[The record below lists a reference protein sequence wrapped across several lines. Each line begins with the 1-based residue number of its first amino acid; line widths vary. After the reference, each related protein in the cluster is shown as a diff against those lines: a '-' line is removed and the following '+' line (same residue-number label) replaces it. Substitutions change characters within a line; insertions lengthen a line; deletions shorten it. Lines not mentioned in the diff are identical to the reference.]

1 MQEVDSRPNIMVVD
15 DPSASPD
22 LLAEILGEY
31 GYRVAHCSSE
41 AEALAA
47 AERSPPDFIV
57 LSLDQPGTDGAE
69 VCRRLSTDPVLRRV
83 PVIFLSEPSQAR
95 HTLQDW
101 RQRLARK
108 VDERTRQLLEAQ
120 KIAGLGAWQIDIER
134 DRIEWIGA
142 THRMFGFASAEPLSF
157 RASIEHVHPDD
168 RPRVL
173 AAWDAALAVPAA
185 RYDVTYR
192 VRAEGRERW
201 LRELAQIERTPDGRP
216 VRALGTVQDIT
227 ESKSYE
233 AALEH
238 QQQRLETALEA
249 ANAGAWEWN
258 IPDGTVRVSE
268 WWARMLGYPPKEL
281 SCLTLAER
289 EALAHAD
296 DRDQILALLE
306 DCLAGRRPTFEA
318 EYRIRHQDGRWI
330 WVRSLGRIVRRD
342 EAGKPL
348 ALAGI
353 DVDITQQKTQQE
365 QLAYI
370 DSHDVLTGLPNR
382 KAFAGH
388 LADRMEAC
396 RRQGE
401 RLAVAYVDVDGLA
414 AINELRGREFGDRLI
429 LELTRR
435 LVKTCGADDVAR
447 TGGDE
452 FACLFHGDAD
462 DEDFKTEIER
472 LKSKISAPTGSERF
486 IPTASIGVATYPQHS
501 AIDAEQLLRQA
512 DQAMYQSKLSG
523 KNCYTFF
530 DAELD
535 ETTREQRAQV
545 EEIRRG
551 IARDEFLLHYQ
562 PKVNM
567 RTGQVGGFEALV
579 RWQRPGE
586 GLLPP
591 ARFIPLL
598 EDHPVAIQLGE
609 RVIGMALA
617 QLEAWNKEGFGT
629 TVSVNVT
636 SVQLHDPDFIPRLER
651 KFRAHPGVRREQLT
665 IEVVETGAMRDMPR
679 VAAMVTRL
687 DEMGVKVALDDFGT
701 GFSSL
706 TFLKQLPA
714 RIIKVD
720 QSFVRD
726 LLDDQEHAV
735 IVDSICGLADSF
747 SRLVI
752 AEGVETEVHGR
763 LLLEL
768 GCDLGQGYAIARPMP
783 AESVRPWAE
792 SWRPPESWADCDALP
807 RERVPELL
815 AELGHRAWRNAL
827 RNYLEGRRRA
837 PPEPSFARC
846 RLGTW
851 LEHADTAMEL
861 GGHADF
867 RAARQLHQ
875 DCHEAAMA
883 AVCSAG
889 ERPGQDAETLLAPF
903 FLLSNQLL
911 DHLKALRKRA

>member
-1 MQEVDSRPNIMVVD
+1 MVVD
-15 DPSASPD
+15 NPSASPD
-22 LLAEILGEY
+22 LLAEILTEV

-47 AERSPPDFIV
+47 AAQSPPDFIV
-57 LSLDQPGTDGAE
+57 LRLDQPGADGAA
-69 VCRRLSTDPVLRRV
+69 VCRRLNADPLLQRV
-83 PVIFLSEPSQAR
+83 PVILLNEPSEPGVAVE
-95 HTLQDW
+95 DW

-134 DRIEWIGA
+134 DRIEWIGE
-142 THRMFGFASAEPLSF
+142 TYRMFGFASGEPLSF
-157 RASIEHVHPDD
+157 RASVEHVHPDD
-168 RPRVL
+168 RRRVL

-192 VRAEGRERW
+192 VRAAGRERW
-201 LRELAQIERTPDGRP
+201 VRELAQIERAADGRP

-249 ANAGAWEWN
+249 ANAGAWEWS
-258 IPDGTVRVSE
+258 IPEGTVRVSE
-268 WWARMLGYPPKEL
+268 WWARMLGYPPKEVACL
-281 SCLTLAER
+281 SLAER
-289 EALAHAD
+289 ESLAHAD
-296 DRDQILALLE
+296 DRDHILALLE
-306 DCLAGRRPTFEA
+306 DCLADRRPTFEA
-318 EYRIRHQDGRWI
+318 EYRIRHRDGRWV
-330 WVRSLGRIVRRD
+330 WVRSLGRIIRRD
-342 EAGKPL
+342 EDGRPL

-353 DVDITQQKTQQE
+353 DVDITQQRTQQE

-382 KAFAGH
+382 KAFAAR
-388 LADRMEAC
+388 LAERMEAC
-396 RRQGE
+396 SRLGE

-414 AINELRGREFGDRLI
+414 AINETRGREFGDRLI

-435 LVKTCGADDVAR
+435 LVKTCGPDDVAR

-462 DEDFKTEIER
+462 DEAFKTELER
-472 LKSKISAPTGSERF
+472 LMGKISAPTREEGF
-486 IPTASIGVATYPQHS
+486 IATASIGVATYPQHS
-501 AIDAEQLLRQA
+501 SIDAEQLLRQA

-535 ETTREQRAQV
+535 ESTREERAQL

-551 IARDEFLLHYQ
+551 IAEDQFLLHYQ

-567 RTGQVGGFEALV
+567 RSGEIGGFEALV

-598 EDHPVAIQLGE
+598 ENHPVAIELGE
-609 RVIGMALA
+609 RVIAMALG
-617 QLEAWNKEGFGT
+617 QLEAWNREGFAT

-651 KFRAHPGVRREQLT
+651 LFKAHPGVRREQLT
-665 IEVVETGAMRDMPR
+665 VEVVETGAMRDMPR
-679 VAAMVTRL
+679 VAAMVARL

-735 IVDSICGLADSF
+735 IVDSVCGLADSF

-768 GCDLGQGYAIARPMP
+768 GCDLGQGYAVARPMP
-783 AESVRPWAE
+783 AEAVRPWAE
-792 SWRPPESWADCDALP
+792 SWRPPESWADSDALP

-827 RNYLEGRRRA
+827 RNYLEGRRKA
-837 PPEPSFARC
+837 PPEPDFLQC

-851 LEHADTAMEL
+851 LEDPETVAAL
-861 GGHADF
+861 GEHPDF
-867 RAARQLHQ
+867 QPARGLHLR
-875 DCHEAAMA
+875 CHEAAQRA
-883 AVCSAG
+883 IQGAG
-889 ERPGQDAETLLAPF
+889 SVPGQDAETLLAPF